1 MVFRGKRK
9 EFSMSNFYEQIE
21 HAAIAMAEGLFRPK
35 RWMDLSALPPL
46 PHLAVVFC
54 LEQQ

>member
-1 MVFRGKRK
+1 
-9 EFSMSNFYEQIE
+9 MSNFYEQIE